1 VLCNNR
7 AVGSRFFVCFS
18 LALSNTAA
26 HNSLEHC
33 PTIQFQLS
41 PLPYTSSQFTNLLD
55 LPTLGQIFSSRRFI
69 MVRRA
74 KVVLKC
80 FSPLSDPGNHG
91 SDPFTTL
98 QVAPFQS
105 ENNSIWIGYH
115 DQPSRKYL
123 GVFPSFDEVIGR
135 CQRNALAGGANAAF
149 PRFVTDP
156 RQGSGIVSD
165 PDRPGRFLKHVCC
178 AGCQKLGSDCERLTL
193 EFLPVAANNGKYRKV
208 FLVAYR
214 FYLRG
219 EQMVALLLHA
229 SQGRYCFQKTE
240 GTLSRVLAMDSKH
253 RCLYP
258 SEPSSAY
265 DSEENSDSSSL
276 TQFDCVEDEDK
287 TDVRNRYKH

>member
-1 VLCNNR
+1 M
-7 AVGSRFFVCFS
+7 A
-18 LALSNTAA
+18 
-26 HNSLEHC
+26 
-33 PTIQFQLS
+33 
-41 PLPYTSSQFTNLLD
+41 
-55 LPTLGQIFSSRRFI
+55 RR
-69 MVRRA
+69 V
-74 KVVLKC
+74 KLVLKC
-80 FSPLSDPGNHG
+80 FSPLSEPGNHG
-91 SDPFTTL
+91 SDPTTSL

-149 PRFVTDP
+149 PRFVTEP
-156 RQGSGIVSD
+156 RQRSGIVSD
-165 PDRPGRFLKHVCC
+165 PDRPGRYLKHVCC
-178 AGCQKLGSDCERLTL
+178 AGCQNLGSDCEKLTL
-193 EFLPVAANNGKYRKV
+193 DFLPVATNNSKYRKV
-208 FLVAYR
+208 FLVEYR

-229 SQGRYCFQKTE
+229 SQGRYCFQKTD

-276 TQFDCVEDEDK
+276 TQFDCVEDEDA
-287 TDVRNRYKH
+287 TDVRSRCKILWIIITDQYVRLANRLVCLYDPVNTTRHKNKSLELQSRDHRHKPYLYRKNRYHNPALEVVL